1 MTEAAA
7 DEFVREWI
15 DAWNARDLER
25 VLSHWA
31 DDCEFTSPFVVK
43 FTGDPSGTVRGKA
56 ALREYWGRALAANTS
71 LRFVLE
77 RVYVG
82 HDGVVIGYTN
92 NRGQHCAEM
101 IRLGSDGRAVYG
113 CAHYR

>member
-1 MTEAAA
+1 MTEAFA

-31 DDCEFTSPFVVK
+31 DDCVFTSPMAVK
-43 FTGDPSGTVRGKA
+43 FTGDASGTVHGKA
-56 ALREYWGRALAANTS
+56 ALRDYWSRALAAS
-71 LRFVLE
+71 GALRFELD

-82 HDGVVIGYTN
+82 HDSLVIGYRN
-92 NRGQHCAEM
+92 HRGQHCAEM
-101 IRLGSDGRAVYG
+101 IRFGSDGRAVG
-113 CAHYR
+113 GSAHYR